1 MRAGTVS
8 AYGTLYERHC
18 EAARNLTCQ
27 LAKSDAEAD
36 DLVSEAF
43 ARVFNALCTG
53 KGPGSAFRAYLL
65 TTLWHVA
72 HDVTEDLSEP
82 IGKDAAAL
90 AVPFAD
96 TAVGA
101 RREGVRLA
109 ARTLAGSAVAHRD
122 RTAEPGRGRA
132 AARTDPQRCPG
143 ARLPRPRGAPAGLS
157 AGPFVGEPS
166 GRLPGDGLPQRERVR
181 VENHLDGCESC
192 RALAS
197 ELVDINGGLRMII
210 APIVLG
216 GAAPGYLATV
226 STEKAAAAAAGKASA
241 RQPVAV
247 AVSGT
252 RLHRGA
258 RRWGSHHGACRG
270 RYAAASGCLLADRH
284 RISCPR
290 SETSSTTS
298 PSPGSAARQG
308 PNLLI
313 QPRAHGIGSSARL
326 RYRLFCRW

>member
-1 MRAGTVS
+1 MSVPAGQSDAELIAAVRAGTVS

-132 AARTDPQRCPG
+132 AARTDPQRCLG

-197 ELVDINGGLRMII
+197 KLVDINGGLRMII

-226 STEKAAAAAAGKASA
+226 SAEKAAAAAGVRRVLDSRSPSQCPEPVFIAALAVGAVTMTLAAGGMQ
-241 RQPVAV
+241 RPP
-247 AVSGT
+247 
-252 RLHRGA
+252 
-258 RRWGSHHGACRG
+258 
-270 RYAAASGCLLADRH
+270 AAS
-284 RISCPR
+284 
-290 SETSSTTS
+290 S
-298 PSPGSAARQG
+298 PIATVSLVRDPKR
-308 PNLLI
+308 L
-313 QPRAHGIGSSARL
+313 QPRRRVLAVRHGKVRT
-326 RYRLFCRW
+326 C